1 MRLKYPQTFYGIASH
16 VIINT
21 IGRVASNTTRENN
34 ALSEKKEIKKMNSMK
49 SRFGNA
55 IGFSFSPH
63 IFMLRKCILT
73 CKLVITQLTHR
84 TIRPATY
91 FLLNDH

>member
-1 MRLKYPQTFYGIASH
+1 MRLKYSQTFYGIASH

-34 ALSEKKEIKKMNSMK
+34 ALSEKKEIIKKMNSMK

-55 IGFSFSPH
+55 IGFSF
-63 IFMLRKCILT
+63 FF
-73 CKLVITQLTHR
+73 
-84 TIRPATY
+84 AY
-91 FLLNDH
+91 FHALEMHFDM

>member
-1 MRLKYPQTFYGIASH
+1 MRLKYSQTFYGIASH

-34 ALSEKKEIKKMNSMK
+34 ALSEKKEIIKKMNSIK

-55 IGFSFSPH
+55 IGFSFS
-63 IFMLRKCILT
+63 F
-73 CKLVITQLTHR
+73 
-84 TIRPATY
+84 AY
-91 FLLNDH
+91 FHALEMHFDM

>member
-1 MRLKYPQTFYGIASH
+1 MRLKYSQTFYGIASH

-34 ALSEKKEIKKMNSMK
+34 ALSEKKEIIKKMNSMK

-55 IGFSFSPH
+55 IGFSFS
-63 IFMLRKCILT
+63 F
-73 CKLVITQLTHR
+73 
-84 TIRPATY
+84 AY
-91 FLLNDH
+91 FHALEMHFDM